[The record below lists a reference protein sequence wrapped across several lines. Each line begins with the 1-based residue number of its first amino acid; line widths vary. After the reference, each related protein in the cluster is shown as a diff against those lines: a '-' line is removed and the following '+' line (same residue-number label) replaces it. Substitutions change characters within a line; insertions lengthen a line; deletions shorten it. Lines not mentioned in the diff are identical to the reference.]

1 MRGLSF
7 KSCKLIGFFRTGLR
21 ISQIAVTLFRK
32 LPKSSQ
38 PTCLPRGRLRRK
50 RRATTETVH
59 RSHWGSQ
66 KWSSSVP
73 VLAQEASFWTT
84 FQRTCGVQL
93 HRPGPKSRCKKKADI
108 RQTSDKIRP
117 IWSSPET
124 CFRTLKTQIPPAKV
138 LKTSPKSKTQILLTS
153 RLIGTSGFSSVVG
166 TLLKLRLRRNNW
178 VVRSQVF
185 WQ

>member
-1 MRGLSF
+1 MAQTQHGESANDRREAGGGWGVPKVVEFGVHTRSRSLF
-7 KSCKLIGFFRTGLR
+7 LDDFSC
-21 ISQIAVTLFRK
+21 
-32 LPKSSQ
+32 
-38 PTCLPRGRLRRK
+38 
-50 RRATTETVH
+50 
-59 RSHWGSQ
+59 
-66 KWSSSVP
+66 
-73 VLAQEASFWTT
+73 
-84 FQRTCGVQL
+84 TCGVQL

-185 WQ
+185 W